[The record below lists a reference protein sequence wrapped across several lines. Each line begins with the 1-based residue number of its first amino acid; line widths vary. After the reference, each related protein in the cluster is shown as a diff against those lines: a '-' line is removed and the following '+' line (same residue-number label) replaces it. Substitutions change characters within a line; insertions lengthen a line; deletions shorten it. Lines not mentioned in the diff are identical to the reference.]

1 MRNPYK
7 RTDVYVCNYETHAKF
22 ANKVSVYHVQY
33 VKKCY
38 SQGCIIFK
46 WFCALLNKGKKCV
59 RGYQYIGRLCQGCVH
74 YSDEKIHYQPQIA
87 LSAIEFENFGEE
99 VEEFDEWLSGVR
111 NSTVTFW
118 GEVDSIKPRFKKV
131 ISGGGGQIR
140 LNGYL
145 LIFKRGFIG
154 AKSLD
159 DYFYARIS
167 PFQQE
172 RLSFARGDQFEA
184 KGHLTFDRG
193 RIIMSKMWNLEFDSR
208 SGKETWNNSEALVA
222 RESATLISTQPE
234 SCLHCSR
241 GALVDEVEKKN
252 GQTIMRRELYCLEG
266 IADPQLC
273 YVNAVE
279 KIDQCA

>member
-38 SQGCIIFK
+38 PQGCIIFK
-46 WFCALLNKGKKCV
+46 WSCALKNKGKNCV
-59 RGYQYIGRLCQGCVH
+59 RGYKYVGRLCHGCAY

-87 LSAIEFENFGEE
+87 LSAIEFENFKEE
-99 VEEFDEWLSGVR
+99 LEEFDDWLSNIR
-111 NSTVTFW
+111 NSTITFW
-118 GEVDSIKPRFKKV
+118 GEIDSIKPRFEKLIYGHKV
-131 ISGGGGQIR
+131 QIR
-140 LNGYL
+140 LDGYL

-154 AKSLD
+154 STDFD
-159 DYFYARIS
+159 DYFYANIS

-172 RLSFARGDQFEA
+172 RLSLARGDQFEA

-193 RIIMSKMWNLEFDSR
+193 RLIMSKIWALEFDRR
-208 SGKETWNNSEALVA
+208 SGNDTWNNSQALVTK
-222 RESATLISTQPE
+222 ETATFFPKQPE

-241 GALVDEVEKKN
+241 GALVDVVEKKN

-273 YVNAVE
+273 YVNAME